1 MEIKLLG
8 TGCPNCLKLENNTNE
23 AIKELEKSFTINKIT
38 KIEEIM
44 GYGVMNLPAIIVDNK
59 IICSGRV
66 PDVEEIKQMLEE
78 LTNEDENS
86 INKSCSC
93 CDHC

>member
-1 MEIKLLG
+1 
-8 TGCPNCLKLENNTNE
+8 
-23 AIKELEKSFTINKIT
+23 
-38 KIEEIM
+38 
-44 GYGVMNLPAIIVDNK
+44 MNLPAIIVDNK